1 MIPVSNLILKED
13 FEITSQPTKTYKM
26 DFQNLTVRGYTDG
39 LDAMKQAVYHMI
51 NTERFQFIMYS
62 NNYGI
67 ETIDLFGEPVS
78 FVCSELERRIK
89 EALLCDDRIESVTDF
104 EFDIKKGSVGVSFCV
119 NTIWGTVTAEREV
132 NF

>member
-13 FEITSQPTKTYKM
+13 FEIILQPTKTYKM

-39 LDAMKQAVYHMI
+39 LDAVKQSIYHII

-67 ETIDLFGEPVS
+67 ETIDLFGEPAS

-89 EALLCDDRIESVTDF
+89 EALLCDDRIESVTNF
-104 EFDIKKGSVGVSFCV
+104 EFSVKKGTVEVLFCV
-119 NTIWGTVTAEREV
+119 NTIFGTVTAEREV

>member
-26 DFQNLTVRGYTDG
+26 DFQNLTIRGFTDD
-39 LDAMKQAVYHMI
+39 LDAVKQSIYHII

-67 ETIDLFGEPVS
+67 ETIDLFGESAS

-89 EALLCDDRIESVTDF
+89 EALLCDDRIESVTNF
-104 EFDIKKGSVGVSFCV
+104 EFSVKKGTVEVSFCV
-119 NTIWGTVTAEREV
+119 NTIFGTVTAEREV